1 MRSADDD
8 PHKSWQYAK
17 SSKLIQKIKMQNWP
31 PKKHTPH
38 RVIFR
43 NLVHFFFVYIIK
55 NIYLIIY
62 SLKTIFIY
70 FI

>member
-43 NLVHFFFVYIIK
+43 NLAHFFFVYIITHYLFF
-55 NIYLIIY
+55 YLIIY
-62 SLKTIFIY
+62 NLKTIFI
-70 FI
+70 